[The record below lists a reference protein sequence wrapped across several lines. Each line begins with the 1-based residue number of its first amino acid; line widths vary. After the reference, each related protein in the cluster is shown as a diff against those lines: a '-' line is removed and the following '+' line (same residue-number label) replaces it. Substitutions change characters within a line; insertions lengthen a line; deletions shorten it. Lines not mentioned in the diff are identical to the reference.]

1 MLLPRKM
8 KFIELTVFKNDVDAV
23 LEYLGKSA
31 VLQFSESQSTS
42 DNAAVIEIRN
52 TIERINDAAQF
63 LSDVNDR
70 AGITEIDFY
79 NEDEEN
85 ISLPGK
91 EEKALTD
98 TLCNT
103 IESLK
108 ELEHKTVQEK
118 QRLRETIIEAR
129 AFSKMNVPFSDFEH
143 LSYLTLRLG
152 RIETKDIQVLRENL
166 GERAVIIPLGAS
178 DVSGE
183 GNRILAAS
191 SKKGRFALDTQL
203 KKVSFEPITIPE
215 NYRGVPADMLKSLN
229 GQYNNL
235 EKELEK
241 IKADKE
247 KMAKDYKGELEKL
260 ISSWYT
266 ALIIEGIKSK
276 FTSTETLYHFSGW
289 TPLDTEKKL
298 VKDLSAL
305 TKGRIAVHS
314 FTPDEVPSIQSGK
327 EKVPVSMKHNRF
339 VKGFE
344 SVVFSYGAPLYG
356 TIDPTAIVAFFFTL
370 MFGIMFGDVGQ
381 GFVLFLTGILIGKIP
396 RFLPKFKKFST
407 PLISVGC
414 ASMIMGLLA
423 GSFFANEKAL
433 VIPTRA
439 VTSFFFNQPMDRI
452 LHILPMAEE
461 GGSITKLLYFFAF
474 TIVIGIII
482 NSLGLIIN
490 IYNRCVLKKYQAAFL
505 SKTGL
510 AGLVIFWYAIFI
522 AVRILLGGKFESYD
536 FAALLIPILIIFF
549 GPLIWRIITGQKPVL
564 EEGIF
569 TFIMEG
575 FVEVI
580 ETISSYLSNT
590 ISFLRV
596 GAFAL
601 AHAVFSFIIFY
612 FTDELARSGIAGTL
626 SAILISIIG
635 NTIIIAL
642 EGLIV
647 AIQVVRL
654 QYYEFFNKF
663 FIETGVE
670 FAPFRFKSKNT

>member
-8 KFIELTVFKNDVDAV
+8 KFIELTVFKNDVDTV
-23 LEYLGKSA
+23 LEYLGKNA
-31 VLQFSESQSTS
+31 LLQFSEPQSTADS
-42 DNAAVIEIRN
+42 TALVEIRK
-52 TIERINDAAQF
+52 TIERIHDAAEYLGEKQI
-63 LSDVNDR
+63 V
-70 AGITEIDFY
+70 IDIF
-79 NEDEEN
+79 EDEEN
-85 ISLPGK
+85 IIMPGK
-91 EEKALTD
+91 EEKTLTD
-98 TLCNT
+98 TLCSA
-103 IESLK
+103 IENLR

-118 QRLRETIIEAR
+118 QRIRETITEAR

-152 RIETKDIQVLRENL
+152 RLDVKEIQTLKENL
-166 GERAVIIPLGAS
+166 GERAVIIPLGG
-178 DVSGE
+178 D

-229 GQYNNL
+229 EQYQNL

-241 IKADKE
+241 IKIEKE
-247 KMAKDYKGELEKL
+247 KLANDSLNELERL
-260 ISSWYT
+260 ISSWHT

-276 FTSTETLYHFSGW
+276 FLSTETMYHFAGW

-305 TKGRIAVHS
+305 TEGRIAVHS
-314 FTPDEVPSIQSGK
+314 YTPDEVPSIQSGK
-327 EKVPVSMKHNRF
+327 EKVPVAMKHNSF

-344 SVVFSYGAPLYG
+344 SIVFSYGAPLYG
-356 TIDPTAIVAFFFTL
+356 TIDPTPIVAFFFTL
-370 MFGIMFGDVGQ
+370 MFGIMFGDLGQ
-381 GFVLFLTGILIGKIP
+381 GFVLLLTGILIGKIP
-396 RFLPKFKKFST
+396 SFLPKFKKFST

-414 ASMIMGLLA
+414 ASMVMGLLA

-433 VIPTRA
+433 VAPTMA
-439 VTSFFFNQPMDRI
+439 ITSLFFNKPMDRI
-452 LHILPMAEE
+452 LHILPMAGE
-461 GGSITKLLYFFAF
+461 GGSITKLLYFFGF
-474 TIVIGIII
+474 TISIGIII
-482 NSLGLIIN
+482 NSLGLLIN

-510 AGLVIFWYAIFI
+510 AGLIIFWYAIFI
-522 AVRILLGGKFESYD
+522 ALRIILGGKFEGYD
-536 FAALLIPILIIFF
+536 FAGLFLPLLCIFF
-549 GPLIWRIITGQKPVL
+549 GPIIWRIITKQKPVV

-569 TFIMEG
+569 VFIMEG

-612 FTDELARSGIAGTL
+612 FTDELARSGLAGTL